1 MIYYNVS
8 YCHCLCQFF
17 HSDPSNCS
25 YRFIV
30 HFQTSCKP
38 CIHSESLKFWRNSL
52 RRPAI
57 SHVYCMLKATLA
69 FHCFEMIQ
77 TRNQKDSAWGW
88 LWVAF
93 EHLSN
98 HAMLVEGNGVPC
110 TMVPSSLEV
119 KWIVDPG
126 WPITC
131 WADHNLEITNS
142 SLHPSRYHPCLDTH
156 AMDPSVIQVLLW
168 ILLLDVVL
176 LI

>member
-1 MIYYNVS
+1 MYLTVIVFVS
-8 YCHCLCQFF
+8 SSILTHQTVHIDSLCTFKLLA
-17 HSDPSNCS
+17 S
-25 YRFIV
+25 RAFI
-30 HFQTSCKP
+30 
-38 CIHSESLKFWRNSL
+38 LKVWNYSL

-131 WADHNLEITNS
+131 WADHNLEITDS